1 MKTAFRHL
9 RFPTAAFVL
18 LAAPPCPWFGQNPT
32 GGGTPNALESPVDST
47 RASAAKPAA
56 PVLSLPDT
64 PKPTLGEFA
73 WLAGRWQGAWG
84 PRLAQQTWTLP
95 KAGVMM
101 GTFQLEENDKTL
113 VLELFT
119 VVDEPDGIK
128 FRLRHFTPS
137 LVAWEKPGPTVL
149 NLASA
154 DAKSIVFENP
164 VDGQPKRATITR
176 IDADTYIL
184 KSEVIPEKGD
194 PQVTEITYHRQK
206 DAPPPK
212 H

>member
-1 MKTAFRHL
+1 MNTFCSKNLVGVLAVALMAAVPGVAFS
-9 RFPTAAFVL
+9 
-18 LAAPPCPWFGQNPT
+18 QNPT
-32 GGGTPNALESPVDST
+32 GAATHPALAPPVAAG
-47 RASAAKPAA
+47 RATVENTSADVTTPAA
-56 PVLSLPDT
+56 
-64 PKPTLGEFA
+64 PKPTLSEFA
-73 WLAGRWQGAWG
+73 WLAGRWQGSWG
-84 PRLAQQTWTLP
+84 PRVAQQTWTAP

-128 FRLRHFTPS
+128 FHLRHFTPS

-149 NLASA
+149 DLTSA
-154 DAKSIVFENP
+154 DAKSVVFENP

-176 IDADTYIL
+176 VDADTYIS